1 MARVTVE
8 DCVEKVTNRFELV
21 MVASQRSREISAGA
35 EPRVEIDRDKN
46 PVVALREIAED
57 KASPEELYNSL
68 VQSLQRHVEVDEP
81 EEDGFDAMASN
92 PEFNEIRN
100 NTEETE
106 SPRPKVRDLYE
117 DQPGSD
123 ELTLTTPSVA
133 SPAMQTNITPEP
145 SLDSLAEPL
154 PATPFEP
161 PPASPFEPPS
171 ASPAE
176 PPSASPAEP
185 PPASPAEPP
194 PASTA
199 EPPPASTAEPPAAS
213 PVGPPPVSPFEPP
226 PASPVDQTT
235 ITTDEPP
242 IAAPVEQTTIS
253 HEGFEEDEDR
263 G

>member
-1 MARVTVE
+1 MARVTGE

-106 SPRPKVRDLYE
+106 SPRPKLRDLYE

-161 PPASPFEPPS
+161 PPASPVEPPS